1 MQVEIDFAK
10 ISDWDSFH
18 ASFKKA
24 MGFPDFYGSNN
35 DAWID
40 CMSYID
46 DPGSGMSTI
55 TVAPGEALDILVKGT
70 SEAAKRCPDILLG
83 FLEIAS
89 FVNQRFV
96 EAGTET
102 RLRVTAT

>member
-1 MQVEIDFAK
+1 MQIEIDFAQ
-10 ISDWDSFH
+10 ISDRESFH

-55 TVAPGEALDILVKGT
+55 TVAPGEALDLLVKGT
-70 SEAAKRCPDILLG
+70 SEAAKHCPEVLLG
-83 FLEIAS
+83 FLEIVS
-89 FVNQRFV
+89 FVNQRFI
-96 EAGTET
+96 EAGTKT
-102 RLRVTAT
+102 RLIVTAT